1 MRPCRPAALP
11 PTHRAAGNA
20 CRLRR
25 QQNFSK
31 EHMWSNS
38 SDRHFDS
45 PLILEIATHPAMVSV
60 ATALLG
66 PDVLMVATAIFCKY
80 GPRAE
85 YIAPHQDACAAHS
98 YPCPTCA
105 ASRGRLP
112 IPTIADHHYPG
123 ARHGMRKPIRRPHEW
138 QVAVAGLTGA

>member
-1 MRPCRPAALP
+1 MLLA
-11 PTHRAAGNA
+11 NA
-20 CRLRR
+20 YRLGR

-45 PLILEIATHPAMVSV
+45 PLILEIATHPAMVST

-98 YPCPTCA
+98 
-105 ASRGRLP
+105 
-112 IPTIADHHYPG
+112 
-123 ARHGMRKPIRRPHEW
+123 
-138 QVAVAGLTGA
+138 

>member
-1 MRPCRPAALP
+1 MRPCPRPATCPPPP
-11 PTHRAAGNA
+11 PTVLLANA
-20 CRLRR
+20 YRLRR

-45 PLILEIATHPAMVSV
+45 PLILEIATHPAMVAT

-98 YPCPTCA
+98 
-105 ASRGRLP
+105 
-112 IPTIADHHYPG
+112 
-123 ARHGMRKPIRRPHEW
+123 
-138 QVAVAGLTGA
+138 